1 MEIGHDGTVRKIK
14 FADGKEMNITH
25 VISATPPE
33 VTCRLL
39 GNAVCKSVLRWNE
52 QARKVAVACLDLCLM
67 RLPVP
72 NRFAVLGVD
81 QPIYFGNQSKFTRLS
96 RDGTSVV
103 SIIKHNGTGGTD
115 AKADERFLEQ
125 MMDLIQP
132 GRRKELVARQYL
144 PNMVVAHDY
153 MHIGR
158 EDRFPSPAVP
168 EITGLYVAGEWASHG
183 SSFKLF
189 H

>member
-1 MEIGHDGTVRKIK
+1 M
-14 FADGKEMNITH
+14 
-25 VISATPPE
+25 
-33 VTCRLL
+33 
-39 GNAVCKSVLRWNE
+39 
-52 QARKVAVACLDLCLM
+52 DLCLM

-96 RDGTSVV
+96 EDGTSVV

-132 GRRKELVARQYL
+132 GWRKELVARQYL

-183 SSFKLF
+183 ELLADAATGSGRRAARCVLKDMEADRKSGREATIE
-189 H
+189 